1 MSFHEQDFDPVS
13 YINSRFPD
21 RESLL
26 QTVPSALATDPLPLR
41 TALLLQTSIES
52 LKIETRNVDAE
63 ILDAIRKQSKSGSN
77 AREQLKKSHET
88 VREAIQQVA
97 RCQTLADES
106 ERMVS
111 TITKDVRQLDNA
123 KRNLTTAI
131 TALRRCAMLVD
142 AVEQLQVAAERR
154 HFRDAGGLL
163 CAVKQLQAHFA
174 SYGHIAKIAE
184 LKGRVQSLEQALR
197 LASLREFE
205 LLGEDAPPATV
216 VETLR
221 ACCTVTGAIGTS
233 ARDELVDIICKREM
247 NMYTQIFGTIGETA
261 KLERTVN
268 RYKWFIRRLDSRRV
282 IWGIFPEEW
291 RVTQLLA
298 LTYCSI
304 TKSELAEILAEMRQ
318 EALRGDVEGLL
329 KAVEATNV
337 FEAEMERRF
346 GSGEGGGRDEEDEE
360 DEDDGFFEGKPQP
373 TSLQSP
379 GAGGVG
385 GVGGA
390 RGGTPAAEAIRKKYR
405 ERSARDVRD
414 ARAAEEDDDQ
424 RERLQEEKRA
434 LREDAAEAAVK
445 QASFKNV
452 ISPVFEPYMYFYAED
467 VLKNLQQKLET
478 SLAAETWVQMAEDQ
492 AILKSS
498 DDLTSMIREEL
509 RFCSTKISKGK
520 SLLELSK
527 MFGKLYT
534 AYAAALVSKLPK
546 TAAGH
551 TTGAA
556 SLGSTAWHIK
566 LRPEDVPLACLFINT
581 SAHCIRM
588 VQQLQGAIQK
598 RISEELRDRID
609 LSDAED
615 AFGDLTTRS
624 LSVLLL
630 GIETEL
636 DAPLAVLMRKNW
648 QGFDITGDQSDF
660 AVQACS
666 IIADFGRRLCPPA
679 LDENQFG
686 FFCDKLIRSFAPRLF
701 QAIFRCGPIGQAGG
715 QQLRL
720 DLEALRGAILS
731 MRGSGSGS
739 GSNGSNGSFARD
751 VSTAFKSTESVLKVV
766 SSPLETLVDTFMEL
780 MPGASQTDLQHI
792 LELMGIRKIDMSS
805 AIKEYITK
813 SSNRTVK
820 KETSAT
826 SATSATSVSLRS
838 RPHIPQPQF
847 NPIAKNSFALEQAAA
862 KAVGS
867 DFDFDLSSRFSRIKT
882 SANAHAA
889 KLRENLREFKD
900 GGR

>member
-1 MSFHEQDFDPVS
+1 MSFDQADFDPAA

-21 RESLL
+21 RESLMIAPGDIATTSTSGH
-26 QTVPSALATDPLPLR
+26 QHATNSRSALLDTC
-41 TALLLQTSIES
+41 IES
-52 LKIETRNVDAE
+52 LKIETQNVDAA
-63 ILDAIRKQSKSGSN
+63 ILKAIRKQSKSGSN
-77 AREQLKKSHET
+77 AREQLKKSHEM

-97 RCQTLADES
+97 RCTALAAES
-106 ERMVS
+106 EAMVS

-142 AVEQLQVAAERR
+142 AVDQLQVAAEKR
-154 HFRDAGGLL
+154 HFRDAGSLL
-163 CAVKQLQAHFA
+163 SAVKQLQAHFEN
-174 SYGHIAKIAE
+174 YGHVAKIAE

-205 LLGEDAPPATV
+205 LLGEDPPPATV

-221 ACCTVTGAIGTS
+221 ACCMVTGSIGTA

-247 NMYTQIFGTIGETA
+247 NMYTQIFGTVGETA

-268 RYKWFIRRLDSRRV
+268 RYKWFIRRLDTRSV

-304 TKSELAEILAEMRQ
+304 TKSELAAILADARPED
-318 EALRGDVEGLL
+318 LRADVDGLL

-346 GSGEGGGRDEEDEE
+346 GGGDVGGGEGAGGAGGGSGNGHGEEE
-360 DEDDGFFEGKPQP
+360 EDDGFFGPSESRSKPLTSP
-373 TSLQSP
+373 TRASNPS
-379 GAGGVG
+379 
-385 GVGGA
+385 
-390 RGGTPAAEAIRKKYR
+390 TPAADAIRKKYLNKDAK
-405 ERSARDVRD
+405 EGVRTND
-414 ARAAEEDDDQ
+414 EDEELSLL
-424 RERLQEEKRA
+424 REEKRA

-445 QASFKNV
+445 RASFKNA
-452 ISPVFEPYMYFYAED
+452 ISPVFEPYMYLYAED
-467 VLKNLQQKLET
+467 VLKNLQKKLDASLT
-478 SLAAETWVQMAEDQ
+478 SETWVQMAEDQ

-509 RFCSTKISKGK
+509 RYCSTKVSKGE

-527 MFGKLYT
+527 VFRKLYISYAT
-534 AYAAALVSKLPK
+534 ALTSKLPK
-546 TAAGH
+546 TSAGQ
-551 TTGAA
+551 TVGTA
-556 SLGSTAWHIK
+556 SIGSTAWHIK
-566 LRPEDVPLACLFINT
+566 LRPEDVPLVCLFINT
-581 SAHCIRM
+581 SSHCTRM
-588 VQQLQGAIQK
+588 VQQLEGAIQK

-609 LSDAED
+609 LFDAED
-615 AFGDLTTRS
+615 AFADLATRS

-630 GIETEL
+630 GMETEL
-636 DAPLAVLMRKNW
+636 DVPLTILMRKNW
-648 QGFDITGDQSDF
+648 QGFDITGDQSDY

-666 IIADFGRRLCPPA
+666 IIADFGRRLRPPN
-679 LDENQFG
+679 LDENQFS
-686 FFCDKLIRSFAPRLF
+686 FFCDKLIRSFAPRFF

-731 MRGSGSGS
+731 MSKLSSASSGAGSGDGS
-739 GSNGSNGSFARD
+739 ASFAQD
-751 VSTAFKSTESVLKVV
+751 VSSAFKSTESVLKVV
-766 SSPLETLVDTFMEL
+766 SSPLETLVDTFMQL

-792 LELMGIRKIDMSS
+792 LELMGIKKIDMSS
-805 AIKEYITK
+805 VIKEYISK
-813 SSNRTVK
+813 SS
-820 KETSAT
+820 
-826 SATSATSVSLRS
+826 SLRKEKGS
-838 RPHIPQPQF
+838 TGAGGRPLPQPTF

-867 DFDFDLSSRFSRIKT
+867 DLSSVASHFSRIKST
-882 SANAHAA
+882 ANAHAA
-889 KLRENLREFKD
+889 KLREKFESS
-900 GGR
+900 G